1 MKLLR
6 ETIKQLLIE
15 IHDDIDYPPSEY
27 LYHGTSIKN
36 VPQIEANGLIPTFG
50 ELVKST
56 EGYQYYMDDEF
67 DEYGG
72 GYSDSRVEGVLFFSD
87 DPDTWKYG
95 ASDYQSMEE
104 AALVIVNRDDS
115 IYQSKGMGVY
125 TDIDGNEVYDID
137 GIDVDRLPPF
147 IETSDYFSF
156 EEQYDVDILTGER
169 LKRFVEKYKNEI
181 P

>member
-6 ETIKQLLIE
+6 ETIKRILIE
-15 IHDDIDYPPSEY
+15 NIDDIDYPPSEY

-36 VPQIEANGLIPTFG
+36 VPQIEAEGLIPTFG

-56 EGYQYYMDDEF
+56 EGYQYYMDD
-67 DEYGG
+67 DSDGYGRGG
-72 GYSDSRVEGVLFFSD
+72 GDRVEGVLFFSD

-95 ASDYQSMEE
+95 ATDYKSMDQ
-104 AALVIVNRDDS
+104 AALVIVNRDDT
-115 IYQSKGMGVY
+115 IYQSKGNGIY
-125 TDIDGNEVYDID
+125 TDIDGNEVDEID
-137 GIDVDRLPPF
+137 GIYIDDLPPF

-169 LKRFVEKYKNEI
+169 LKRFVERFA
-181 P
+181 